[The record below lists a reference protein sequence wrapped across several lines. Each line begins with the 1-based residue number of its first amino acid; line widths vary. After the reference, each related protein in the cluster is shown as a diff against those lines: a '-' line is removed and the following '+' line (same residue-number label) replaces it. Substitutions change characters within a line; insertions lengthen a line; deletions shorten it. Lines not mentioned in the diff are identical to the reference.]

1 MSGFRIDQPFLSQML
16 KDIGEG
22 KIQLPDFQR
31 EWVWDDERI
40 QSLIAS
46 VSREFPIGSVLILN
60 PTGTDVQ
67 FIPRLVKGVN
77 SNDAN
82 KDPDTFILDGQQRL
96 TALYQALMSGTAV
109 STKDTKGREVLRHY
123 YFDMKVCINND
134 ADREEAIRSCGED
147 HKLEIETHGED
158 KKRTIDLSSNEA
170 QYANNMFPV
179 NKLFNDADW
188 KLGYYNH
195 WDNDGENIGFLIKFE
210 AKIIRPFNQY
220 SIPVIELKEV
230 PREAICKVF
239 EKVNTGGVP
248 LTVFELLTASLAAE
262 DFQLREDWKIREER
276 LKEHSVLNNL
286 ENVNFLQVLTL
297 LYTKTCNRTVSCK
310 RDTILSLTR
319 SIYEEYANRAEEG
332 LNEAVRFLHEQKI
345 FDAQDLP
352 YNGQLIPLAAILAD
366 LNNMERNNLE
376 VRKKLTQWYWCGVF
390 GEMYS
395 ASTDTRFANDMS
407 EVTSWI
413 RGSAEE
419 PRTVGE
425 ANFHENRL
433 LELRTRSS
441 APYKGIYALLMHKE
455 GCKDFCTRQSVEFQT
470 YFDDNIDIH
479 HIFPKSWCKAQGI
492 DRNDYDSIIN
502 KTALSSRTNRR
513 IGRKPPSQYLQE
525 IEKDTGIYTSKMDE
539 ILESHLICP
548 DFLREE
554 EGFEGFFNARKEAL
568 IEAIWKV
575 TGKKVNRESNDAM
588 DSSEETV

>member
-31 EWVWDDERI
+31 GWVWDDERI
-40 QSLIAS
+40 RSLIAS
-46 VSREFPIGSVLILN
+46 VSQEFPIGSVLILN
-60 PTGTDVQ
+60 PTGTDVR

-77 SNDAN
+77 SNDAK

-123 YFDMKVCINND
+123 YFNMEICINND
-134 ADREEAIRSCGED
+134 TDREQAVISCGED
-147 HKLEIETHGED
+147 HKLEIETQDEN
-158 KKRTIDLSSNEA
+158 KKQAIDLSSNEA
-170 QYANNMFPV
+170 QYTNKMFPI

-188 KLGYYNH
+188 RQGYSKRWSNNQ
-195 WDNDGENIGFLIKFE
+195 DKIDLLFKFE
-210 AKIIRPFNQY
+210 EKIIRPFNQY
-220 SIPVIELKEV
+220 SIPVIELQEV
-230 PREAICKVF
+230 PREAICKIF
-239 EKVNTGGVP
+239 EKVNTGGVT

-262 DFQLREDWKIREER
+262 DFQLREDWEIREER
-276 LKEHSVLNNL
+276 LKEHSVLDNL
-286 ENVNFLQVLTL
+286 DNVNFLQVLTL
-297 LYTKTCNRTVSCK
+297 LYTKTSKKTVSCK

-319 SIYEEYANRAEEG
+319 SIYEEYADRVEEG
-332 LNEAVRFLHEQKI
+332 FNEAVRFLHEQKI

-352 YNGQLIPLAAILAD
+352 YNGQLVPLAAILAD

-407 EVTSWI
+407 EVTNWI
-413 RGSAEE
+413 KESAEE
-419 PRTVGE
+419 PRTVHN
-425 ANFHENRL
+425 AHFYENRL

-455 GCKDFCTRQSVEFQT
+455 GCKDFSTRQSVEFQT

-479 HIFPKSWCKAQGI
+479 HIFPRSWCKTKGI
-492 DRNDYDSIIN
+492 DRNVYDSIIN
-502 KTALSSRTNRR
+502 RTALSSRTNRR
-513 IGRKPPSQYLQE
+513 IGNKPPSQYLQE
-525 IEKDTGIYTSKMDE
+525 IEEDTDIYTSKMDE
-539 ILESHLICP
+539 ILDSHLICP
-548 DFLREE
+548 DFLREDD
-554 EGFEGFFNARKEAL
+554 FEGFFNARKEAL
-568 IEAIWKV
+568 IDAIEKV
-575 TGKKVNRESNDAM
+575 TDKKVRPESNDAV
-588 DSSEETV
+588 DSSEETM